1 MGDIGRIRRLEMK
14 FARLTSVLLIGL
26 AIMCNGCSA
35 LMPPT
40 EDNLRAQMEYQ
51 QIKASSSQPDASQ
64 SDSFW
69 SVLYDELS
77 SVGESLANE
86 GRF

>member
-1 MGDIGRIRRLEMK
+1 MK
-14 FARLTSVLLIGL
+14 SARLTTVLLIGL
-26 AIMCNGCSA
+26 AVMCNGCSA

-40 EDNLRAQMEYQ
+40 DDNLRAQIEYQ
-51 QIKASSSQPDASQ
+51 QIKASSSQTDTSQ
-64 SDSFW
+64 SDSLW

-77 SVGESLANE
+77 SVGESLAND